1 MMTCRKFA
9 DRCTQLAIDIER
21 NAGDLGEEVPEGLT
35 RDLRAIAV
43 RVMFGAEKL
52 HMENAPVQQFLA
64 TRPATH
70 QAQILSLYA
79 EARELASAMA
89 YEAEQLDLCYAL

>member
-9 DRCTQLAIDIER
+9 DRCTQLAISIER
-21 NAGDLGEEVPEGLT
+21 NAGDLGEEVPEDLT

-43 RVMFGAEKL
+43 RMMFDAEKL
-52 HMENAPVQQFLA
+52 NMEDAPVQQFLA
-64 TRPATH
+64 TQPATH

-79 EARELASAMA
+79 EARELNSAMA
-89 YEAEQLDLCYAL
+89 YEAEQLELCYAL